1 MFAEHAGSCNRYHT
15 IPSRPAG
22 HDAKMQTTTATSVIE
37 RYRAMTPRSAALYER
52 AGRVFPSGLTHDSRV
67 LDPYPVFVERAAGPR
82 KWCVDGHEYVDYFG
96 GHGALLLGHC
106 APEVV
111 TAVQRQVALGTHFGS
126 AHELELRWGELIQ
139 KLVPGAERVRF
150 TASGTEATHLAL
162 RVARAFTGKDKVVRF
177 LGHFHGWHDHVA
189 GGSNSHY
196 DGTRPVGVLPDIVE
210 ATTLMPA
217 DAVEPTVSLLEARD
231 DIAAVI
237 IEPSGA
243 NWGQVPLP
251 PGFLQAL
258 REVTARRR
266 VVLIFDEVI
275 TGFRF
280 SPGGA
285 QQAFG
290 ITADLCTMAK
300 IVAGGL
306 PGGAL
311 AGRRDILE
319 VLDFAATRASGRERV
334 AHQGTYN
341 ANPLAAAAGI
351 ATLEKVATTDAC
363 ARASSA
369 TATLRAAMNDV
380 LVREEMPWAVY
391 GDSSL
396 FHVFTNPKGL
406 AIDPRRFDP
415 LALGFDGLKRGKNAA
430 LANKLRLAMLISGVD
445 IMGAPG
451 GTVSATHG
459 DREIE
464 QTVGAFRQA
473 LRLIKAEGEIRS

>member
-1 MFAEHAGSCNRYHT
+1 MET
-15 IPSRPAG
+15 V
-22 HDAKMQTTTATSVIE
+22 TSLSIAE
-37 RYRAMTPRSAALYER
+37 RYRAKTPKSAALYER
-52 AGRVFPSGLTHDSRV
+52 AKAAFPSGLTHDSRV
-67 LDPYPVFVERAAGPR
+67 LDPYPLFVERAAGPR

-111 TAVQRQVALGTHFGS
+111 AAVQRQVALGTHFGS
-126 AHELELRWGELIQ
+126 AHELELRWAELIQ
-139 KLVPGAERVRF
+139 TLVPGADRVRF

-162 RVARAFTGKDKVVRF
+162 RLARAFTGKDKVVRF

-189 GGSNSHY
+189 AGANSHY
-196 DGTRPVGVLPDIVE
+196 DGTRPIGVLPDIVE
-210 ATTLMPA
+210 ATILMPS
-217 DAVEPTVSLLEARD
+217 DEVQPVVSLLDARD
-231 DIAAVI
+231 DVAAVI
-237 IEPSGA
+237 LEPSGGS
-243 NWGQVPLP
+243 WGQVPLP
-251 PGFLQAL
+251 PGFLTTL

-266 VVLIFDEVI
+266 VILIFDEVI

-311 AGRRDILE
+311 AGRRDIME
-319 VLDFAATRASGRERV
+319 GLDFAVTKASGRERV

-351 ATLEKVATTDAC
+351 ATLEKVAQTDAC
-363 ARASSA
+363 ARAGDA
-369 TATLRAAMNDV
+369 AARLRAGMNDV
-380 LVREEMPWAVY
+380 LAREGVPWAVY
-391 GDSSL
+391 GDCSL
-396 FHVFTNPKGL
+396 FHVFTNPSGL
-406 AIDPRRFDP
+406 AIDARRFDP
-415 LALGFDGLKRGKNAA
+415 LQIGFDGLKKGKSAA
-430 LANKLRLAMLISGVD
+430 MANKLRLAMLVAGVD

-451 GTVSATHG
+451 GIVSATHG
-459 DREIE
+459 EREIE
-464 QTVGAFRQA
+464 HTVAAFGQA
-473 LRLIKAEGEIRS
+473 LRLLKADGEIRS

>member
-1 MFAEHAGSCNRYHT
+1 
-15 IPSRPAG
+15 
-22 HDAKMQTTTATSVIE
+22 MQMETATKLSIVD
-37 RYRAMTPRSAALYER
+37 RYRAKTPKSGALYER
-52 AGRVFPSGLTHDSRV
+52 ARAAFPSGLTHDSRV
-67 LDPYPVFVERAAGPR
+67 LDPYPLFVERAAGPR

-111 TAVQRQVALGTHFGS
+111 AAVQRQVTIGTHFGS
-126 AHELELRWGELIQ
+126 AHELELRWAELIQ
-139 KLVPGAERVRF
+139 ALVPGAERVRF

-162 RVARAFTGKDKVVRF
+162 RLARAFTGKDKVVRF

-189 GGSNSHY
+189 AGSNSHY
-196 DGTRPVGVLPDIVE
+196 DGTRPIGVLPDIVE
-210 ATTLMPA
+210 ATILMPT
-217 DAVEPTVSLLEARD
+217 DDVQRTVSLLDSRD

-243 NWGQVPLP
+243 SWGQVPLP

-258 REVTARRR
+258 REATARRG

-275 TGFRF
+275 SGFRF

-311 AGRRDILE
+311 AGRRDIME
-319 VLDFAATRASGRERV
+319 GLDFAATKAAGRERV

-341 ANPLAAAAGI
+341 ANPLSAAAGI
-351 ATLEKVATTDAC
+351 ATLETRRRHGRLRARKRCDGKAAC
-363 ARASSA
+363 RDERGARSRGRAVGGLRRPLVVPRLHQSQRPAPSMPSASIRCGSDSTVSSA
-369 TATLRAAMNDV
+369 TSPQRWPTSCAWRCWSPVWTS
-380 LVREEMPWAVY
+380 WAHRVESY
-391 GDSSL
+391 PPR
-396 FHVFTNPKGL
+396 T
-406 AIDPRRFDP
+406 AIARSNRPSTRSGRRC
-415 LALGFDGLKRGKNAA
+415 GW
-430 LANKLRLAMLISGVD
+430 
-445 IMGAPG
+445 
-451 GTVSATHG
+451 
-459 DREIE
+459 
-464 QTVGAFRQA
+464 
-473 LRLIKAEGEIRS
+473 

>member
-1 MFAEHAGSCNRYHT
+1 
-15 IPSRPAG
+15 
-22 HDAKMQTTTATSVIE
+22 MQMETATSLSILE
-37 RYRAMTPRSAALYER
+37 RYRAKTPTSAALYER
-52 AGRVFPSGLTHDSRV
+52 AKALFPSGLTHDSRV
-67 LDPYPVFVERAAGPR
+67 LDPYPLFAERAAGPR
-82 KWCVDGHEYVDYFG
+82 KWCADGHEYVDYFG

-106 APEVV
+106 APEAVA
-111 TAVQRQVALGTHFGS
+111 AVQRQATLGTHFGS
-126 AHELELRWGELIQ
+126 AHELELRWAELI
-139 KLVPGAERVRF
+139 KRLVPGAERVRF
-150 TASGTEATHLAL
+150 TSSGTEATHLAL
-162 RVARAFTGKDKVVRF
+162 RLARAFTGKNKVVRF

-189 GGSNSHY
+189 AGSNSHY
-196 DGTRPVGVLPDIVE
+196 DGTRPIGVLPDIVD
-210 ATTLMPA
+210 ATILMPT
-217 DAVEPTVSLLEARD
+217 DDVQRTVSLLDSRD

-237 IEPSGA
+237 VEPSGA
-243 NWGQVPLP
+243 SWGQVPLP
-251 PGFLQAL
+251 PGFLQTL

-275 TGFRF
+275 SGFRF

-290 ITADLCTMAK
+290 ITADLCTLAK

-319 VLDFAATRASGRERV
+319 GLDFAAAKAAGRERV

-341 ANPLAAAAGI
+341 ANPLSAAAGI
-351 ATLEKVATTDAC
+351 ATLEKIAATDAC

-369 TATLRAAMNDV
+369 TAKLRAGMNEV
-380 LVREEMPWAVY
+380 LAREGVPWAVY
-391 GDSSL
+391 GDYSL

-406 AIDPRRFDP
+406 DIDPKRFDP
-415 LALGFDGLKRGKNAA
+415 LELGFDGLKKAKNPA
-430 LANKLRLAMLISGVD
+430 LANNLRLAMLIAGVD

-451 GTVSATHG
+451 GIVSATHG

-464 QTVGAFRQA
+464 QTADAFRQA
-473 LRLIKAEGEIRS
+473 VRMLKAENGIPA

>member
-1 MFAEHAGSCNRYHT
+1 ME
-15 IPSRPAG
+15 
-22 HDAKMQTTTATSVIE
+22 TATALSIVE
-37 RYRAMTPRSAALYER
+37 RFRAKTPKSAALFER
-52 AGRVFPSGLTHDSRV
+52 AKAAFPSGLTHDSRV
-67 LDPYPVFVERAAGPR
+67 LDPYTLFVDHAAGPR

-111 TAVQRQVALGTHFGS
+111 AAVQRQVALGTHFG
-126 AHELELRWGELIQ
+126 AAQELELRWAELI
-139 KLVPGAERVRF
+139 KSLVPGADRVRF

-162 RVARAFTGKDKVVRF
+162 RLARAFTGKDKIVRF

-189 GGSNSHY
+189 AGSNSHY
-196 DGTRPVGVLPDIVE
+196 DGTRPIGVLPDTVQS
-210 ATTLMPA
+210 TVLMPTDDVQA
-217 DAVEPTVSLLEARD
+217 MVSLLDERD

-237 IEPSGA
+237 IEPSGGS
-243 NWGQVPLP
+243 WGQVPLP
-251 PGFLQAL
+251 DGFLQAL
-258 REVTARRR
+258 RDATARRR
-266 VVLIFDEVI
+266 VILIFDEVI

-285 QQAFG
+285 QQSFG
-290 ITADLCTMAK
+290 IKADLCTMAK

-311 AGRRDILE
+311 AGRRDIME
-319 VLDFAATRASGRERV
+319 GLDFAATKAAGRERV

-363 ARASSA
+363 ARASEA
-369 TATLRAAMNDV
+369 GARLRAGMNDV
-380 LVREEMPWAVY
+380 LVREAMPWAVY
-391 GDSSL
+391 GQRSL

-406 AIDPRRFDP
+406 AIDAKRFDP
-415 LALGFDGLKRGKNAA
+415 LAIGFEGLKKTKSGAM
-430 LANKLRLAMLISGVD
+430 ANKLRLAMLIAGVD

-451 GTVSATHG
+451 GVISATHG

-464 QTVGAFRQA
+464 QTVGAFQQA
-473 LRLIKAEGEIRS
+473 VRMIKEERDEA

>member
-1 MFAEHAGSCNRYHT
+1 
-15 IPSRPAG
+15 
-22 HDAKMQTTTATSVIE
+22 MQMETATSLSIVE
-37 RYRAMTPRSAALYER
+37 RYRAKTPKSAALYER
-52 AGRVFPSGLTHDSRV
+52 AKAVFPSGLTHDSRV
-67 LDPYPVFVERAAGPR
+67 LDPYPLFAERAAGPR

-111 TAVQRQVALGTHFGS
+111 AAVQRQVTLGTHFGS
-126 AHELELRWGELIQ
+126 AHELELRWAELIK
-139 KLVPGAERVRF
+139 KLVPGVERVRF
-150 TASGTEATHLAL
+150 TSSGTEATHLAL
-162 RVARAFTGKDKVVRF
+162 RLARAFTGKDKVVRF

-189 GGSNSHY
+189 AGSNSHY
-196 DGTRPVGVLPDIVE
+196 DGTRPIGVLPDIVE
-210 ATTLMPA
+210 ATVLMPT
-217 DAVEPTVSLLEARD
+217 DDVQRTVSLLDSRD

-237 IEPSGA
+237 VEPSGA
-243 NWGQVPLP
+243 SWGQVPLP

-275 TGFRF
+275 SGFRF

-311 AGRRDILE
+311 GGRRDIME
-319 VLDFAATRASGRERV
+319 GLDFAATKAAGRERV

-351 ATLEKVATTDAC
+351 ATLERIANTDAC
-363 ARASSA
+363 ARASNA
-369 TATLRAAMNDV
+369 TARLRAGMNEV
-380 LVREEMPWAVY
+380 LVREGMPWAVY
-391 GDSSL
+391 GDYSL

-406 AIDPRRFDP
+406 DIDAKRFDP
-415 LALGFDGLKRGKNAA
+415 LTLGFDGLKRDKNAA
-430 LANKLRLAMLISGVD
+430 LANKLRLAMLIAGAD

-451 GTVSATHG
+451 GVVSATHG

-464 QTVGAFRQA
+464 ETIDAFRQA
-473 LRLIKAEGEIRS
+473 VRMIKAEGGRQG

>member
-1 MFAEHAGSCNRYHT
+1 
-15 IPSRPAG
+15 
-22 HDAKMQTTTATSVIE
+22 MQMETGTTLLSIAE
-37 RYRAMTPRSAALYER
+37 RYRAKTPRSASLYER
-52 AGRVFPSGLTHDSRV
+52 AKAAFPSGLTHDSRV
-67 LDPYPVFVERAAGPR
+67 LDPYPLFVERAAGPR

-111 TAVQRQVALGTHFGS
+111 AAVQRQVTLGTHFGS
-126 AHELELRWGELIQ
+126 AHEIELRWAEWIQ
-139 KLVPGAERVRF
+139 RLVPAAERVRF
-150 TASGTEATHLAL
+150 TSSGTEATHLAL
-162 RVARAFTGKDKVVRF
+162 RLARAFTGKDKVVRF

-189 GGSNSHY
+189 AGANSHY
-196 DGTRPVGVLPDIVE
+196 DGTRPIGVLPDIVE
-210 ATTLMPA
+210 ATILMPS
-217 DAVEPTVSLLEARD
+217 DDVQRTVALLESRD

-237 IEPSGA
+237 IEGSGA
-243 NWGQVPLP
+243 SWGQVPLP
-251 PGFLQAL
+251 PDFLQAL
-258 REVTARRR
+258 RQVTARRR
-266 VVLIFDEVI
+266 VVLILDEVI

-290 ITADLCTMAK
+290 VTADLCTMAK

-311 AGRRDILE
+311 AGRRDIME
-319 VLDFAATRASGRERV
+319 GLDFAASKAAGRERV

-341 ANPLAAAAGI
+341 ANPLSAAAGV
-351 ATLEKVATTDAC
+351 ATLEKVAGTDAC
-363 ARASSA
+363 ARASDA
-369 TATLRAAMNDV
+369 AARLRAGMNDV
-380 LVREEMPWAVY
+380 LVHESMPWAVY
-391 GDSSL
+391 GQSSL
-396 FHVFTNPKGL
+396 FHVFTNPTGL

-415 LALGFDGLKRGKNAA
+415 LTIGFDGLKRSKNAA
-430 LANKLRLAMLISGVD
+430 MANTLRLAMLLVGVD

-464 QTVGAFRQA
+464 QTIDAFRQA
-473 LRLIKAEGEIRS
+473 VRMIKAQSGM

>member
-1 MFAEHAGSCNRYHT
+1 
-15 IPSRPAG
+15 
-22 HDAKMQTTTATSVIE
+22 
-37 RYRAMTPRSAALYER
+37 
-52 AGRVFPSGLTHDSRV
+52 
-67 LDPYPVFVERAAGPR
+67 
-82 KWCVDGHEYVDYFG
+82 
-96 GHGALLLGHC
+96 
-106 APEVV
+106 
-111 TAVQRQVALGTHFGS
+111 
-126 AHELELRWGELIQ
+126 
-139 KLVPGAERVRF
+139 VRF
-150 TASGTEATHLAL
+150 TASGTEATQLAL
-162 RVARAFTGKDKVVRF
+162 RLARAFTGKDKVVRF

-189 GGSNSHY
+189 AGSNSHY
-196 DGTRPVGVLPDIVE
+196 DGTRPIGVLPDIVE
-210 ATTLMPA
+210 ATLLMA
-217 DAVEPTVSLLEARD
+217 TDSVQPTVSLLESRD

-237 IEPSGA
+237 VEPSGA
-243 NWGQVPLP
+243 SWGQVPLP

-275 TGFRF
+275 SGFRF

-311 AGRRDILE
+311 AGRRDIME
-319 VLDFAATRASGRERV
+319 GLDFAATKAAGRERV

-341 ANPLAAAAGI
+341 ANPLTAAAGI

-363 ARASSA
+363 ARASMA
-369 TATLRAAMNDV
+369 TAALRRGMNEV
-380 LVREEMPWAVY
+380 LAREGVPWAVY
-391 GDSSL
+391 GEHSL

-406 AIDPRRFDP
+406 PIDPGTFDP
-415 LALGFDGLKRGKNAA
+415 FACGFDGLKRGKNAA
-430 LANKLRLAMLISGVD
+430 MANTLRLAMLIAGVD

-464 QTVGAFRQA
+464 QTVSALQQA
-473 LRLIKAEGEIRS
+473 VRVIRAEGGIPG

>member
-1 MFAEHAGSCNRYHT
+1 MPILPVLIGGVSKKGS
-15 IPSRPAG
+15 A
-22 HDAKMQTTTATSVIE
+22 MQTATSSSIVE
-37 RYRAMTPRSAALYER
+37 RYRAKTSKSAALYER
-52 AGRVFPSGLTHDSRV
+52 ARLAFPSGLTHDSRV
-67 LDPYPVFVERAAGPR
+67 LDPYPLFVERAAGPR
-82 KWCVDGHEYVDYFG
+82 KSCVDGHEYVDYFG

-111 TAVQRQVALGTHFGS
+111 AAVQRQVALGTHFGS
-126 AHELELRWGELIQ
+126 AHELELRWAELIQ
-139 KLVPGAERVRF
+139 RLVPGADRVRF

-162 RVARAFTGKDKVVRF
+162 RLARAFTGKDKIVRF

-196 DGTRPVGVLPDIVE
+196 DGTRPIGVLPDIAE
-210 ATTLMPA
+210 ATILMPT
-217 DAVEPTVSLLEARD
+217 DAVQPTVALLDSRD

-243 NWGQVPLP
+243 SWGQVPLP
-251 PGFLQAL
+251 PGFLREL
-258 REVTARRR
+258 RAATARHR

-311 AGRRDILE
+311 AGRGDIME
-319 VLDFAATRASGRERV
+319 GLDFAATKASGRERV
-334 AHQGTYN
+334 SHQGTYN
-341 ANPLAAAAGI
+341 ANPLAAVAGI
-351 ATLEKVATTDAC
+351 ATLEKVAQTDAC
-363 ARASSA
+363 TRASSA
-369 TATLRAAMNDV
+369 TAQLRAGMNEV
-380 LVREEMPWAVY
+380 LAREGMPWAVY
-391 GDSSL
+391 GDYSL
-396 FHVFTNPKGL
+396 FHVFTNPKGMS
-406 AIDPRRFDP
+406 IDARRFDP
-415 LALGFDGLKRGKNAA
+415 LAIGFDGLKKGKNAA
-430 LANKLRLAMLISGVD
+430 MANALRLAMLIAGVD

-459 DREIE
+459 DREIG
-464 QTVGAFRQA
+464 QTVHAFQQA
-473 LRLIKAEGEIRS
+473 VQLIKAEGEN

>member
-1 MFAEHAGSCNRYHT
+1 
-15 IPSRPAG
+15 
-22 HDAKMQTTTATSVIE
+22 MQMEATTSLSIHE
-37 RYRAMTPRSAALYER
+37 RYRAKTPKSAALYER
-52 AGRVFPSGLTHDSRV
+52 AKAAFPSGLTHDSRV
-67 LDPYPVFVERAAGPR
+67 LDPYPLFVERAAGPR

-111 TAVQRQVALGTHFGS
+111 AAVQRQVALGTHFGS
-126 AHELELRWGELIQ
+126 AHELELRWAELI
-139 KLVPGAERVRF
+139 KSLVPGAERVRF
-150 TASGTEATHLAL
+150 TSSGTEATHLAL
-162 RVARAFTGKDKVVRF
+162 RLARAFTGKDKVVRF

-189 GGSNSHY
+189 AGSNSHY
-196 DGTRPVGVLPDIVE
+196 DGTRPIGVLPDIVE
-210 ATTLMPA
+210 ATILIPTDDVQA
-217 DAVEPTVSLLEARD
+217 TVSLLDARD

-258 REVTARRR
+258 REATARRR

-275 TGFRF
+275 SGFRF

-311 AGRRDILE
+311 AGRRDIME
-319 VLDFAATRASGRERV
+319 GLDFAATRASGRERV

-341 ANPLAAAAGI
+341 ANPLAAAAAI
-351 ATLEKVATTDAC
+351 ATLEKVASTDAC
-363 ARASSA
+363 ARASRA
-369 TATLRAAMNDV
+369 TAKLRTDMNEV
-380 LVREEMPWAVY
+380 LTDEGVPWAVY
-391 GDSSL
+391 GDYSL
-396 FHVFTNPKGL
+396 FHVFTNPHGL
-406 AIDPRRFDP
+406 AIDPKRFDP
-415 LALGFDGLKRGKNAA
+415 LALGFDGLKRSKSAG
-430 LANKLRLAMLISGVD
+430 LANKLRLAMLVAGVD

-464 QTVGAFRQA
+464 QTIDAFRQA
-473 LRLIKAEGEIRS
+473 VRMIKAEGGTDG

>member
-1 MFAEHAGSCNRYHT
+1 
-15 IPSRPAG
+15 
-22 HDAKMQTTTATSVIE
+22 MQMHTATSSSIIE
-37 RYRAMTPRSAALYER
+37 RYRAKTPKSAALSTR
-52 AGRVFPSGLTHDSRV
+52 ANAAFPSGLTHDSRV
-67 LDPYPVFVERAAGPR
+67 LDPYPLFVERAAGPR

-111 TAVQRQVALGTHFGS
+111 AAVQRQVALGTHFGS
-126 AHELELRWGELIQ
+126 AHELELRWAELI
-139 KLVPGAERVRF
+139 KALVPGADRVRF
-150 TASGTEATHLAL
+150 TASGTEATHLGL
-162 RVARAFTGKDKVVRF
+162 RLARAFTGKDKVVRF

-189 GGSNSHY
+189 AGSNSHY
-196 DGTRPVGVLPDIVE
+196 DGTRPIGVLPDTVA
-210 ATTLMPA
+210 ATILMST
-217 DAVEPTVSLLEARD
+217 DSVQPTVSLLESRD

-237 IEPSGA
+237 VEPSGA
-243 NWGQVPLP
+243 SWGQVPLP
-251 PGFLQAL
+251 AGFLQAL

-275 TGFRF
+275 SGFRF
-280 SPGGA
+280 SAGGA

-311 AGRRDILE
+311 AGRRDIME
-319 VLDFAATRASGRERV
+319 GLDFAATKAAGRERV

-341 ANPLAAAAGI
+341 ANPLTAAAGI

-363 ARASSA
+363 ARASA
-369 TATLRAAMNDV
+369 TTAALRAGMNDV
-380 LVREEMPWAVY
+380 LGREGVPWAVY
-391 GDSSL
+391 GEHSL

-406 AIDPRRFDP
+406 PLDPRRFDP
-415 LALGFDGLKRGKNAA
+415 FAFGFDGLKRGKNTAI
-430 LANKLRLAMLISGVD
+430 ANQLRLAMLTAGVD

-459 DREIE
+459 EREIE
-464 QTVGAFRQA
+464 QTVSAFQQA
-473 LRLIKAEGEIRS
+473 VRLIRAEGGIPG

>member
-1 MFAEHAGSCNRYHT
+1 METVTSLSIAEH
-15 IPSRPAG
+15 
-22 HDAKMQTTTATSVIE
+22 
-37 RYRAMTPRSAALYER
+37 YRAKTSTSAALYER
-52 AGRVFPSGLTHDSRV
+52 AKAAFPSGLTHDSRV
-67 LDPYPVFVERAAGPR
+67 LDPYPLFVGRAAGPR

-111 TAVQRQVALGTHFGS
+111 AAVQRQVALGTHFGS
-126 AHELELRWGELIQ
+126 AHELELRWAELIQ
-139 KLVPGAERVRF
+139 TLVPGADRVRF

-162 RVARAFTGKDKVVRF
+162 RLARAFTGKDKVVRF

-189 GGSNSHY
+189 GGANSHY
-196 DGTRPVGVLPDIVE
+196 DGTRPIGVLPDIVE
-210 ATTLMPA
+210 ATILMPS
-217 DAVEPTVSLLEARD
+217 DEVQPTVSLLDARD
-231 DIAAVI
+231 DVAAVI
-237 IEPSGA
+237 LEPSGGS
-243 NWGQVPLP
+243 WGQVPLP
-251 PGFLQAL
+251 PGFLRAL

-266 VVLIFDEVI
+266 VILIFDEVI

-311 AGRRDILE
+311 AGRRDIME
-319 VLDFAATRASGRERV
+319 GLDFAVTKAAGRERV

-351 ATLEKVATTDAC
+351 ATLERVAKTDAC
-363 ARASSA
+363 ALASNGA
-369 TATLRAAMNDV
+369 ARLRAGMNDV
-380 LVREEMPWAVY
+380 LAREGVPWAVY

-396 FHVFTNPKGL
+396 FHVFTNPTGL
-406 AIDPRRFDP
+406 AIDARRFDP
-415 LALGFDGLKRGKNAA
+415 LEIGFDGLKKGKSAA
-430 LANKLRLAMLISGVD
+430 MANKLRLAMVVAGVD
-445 IMGAPG
+445 VMGAPG
-451 GTVSATHG
+451 GIVSATHG

-464 QTVGAFRQA
+464 QTVAAFGQA
-473 LRLIKAEGEIRS
+473 LRLLKADGEIRS

>member
-1 MFAEHAGSCNRYHT
+1 MQ
-15 IPSRPAG
+15 
-22 HDAKMQTTTATSVIE
+22 MQTVLSSSIVE
-37 RYRAMTPRSAALYER
+37 RYRAKTPKSAALYER
-52 AGRVFPSGLTHDSRV
+52 ARAAFPSGLTHDSRV
-67 LDPYPVFVERAAGPR
+67 LDPYPLFVERAAGPR

-111 TAVQRQVALGTHFGS
+111 AAVQRQVARGTHFGS
-126 AHELELRWGELIQ
+126 AHELELRWAELI
-139 KLVPGAERVRF
+139 KALVPGAERVRF

-162 RVARAFTGKDKVVRF
+162 RLARAFTGKDKIVRF

-189 GGSNSHY
+189 AGSNSHY
-196 DGTRPVGVLPDIVE
+196 DGSRPIGVLSDIVG
-210 ATTLMPA
+210 ATLLTPTDQVQA
-217 DAVEPTVSLLEARD
+217 TVSLLEARD

-237 IEPSGA
+237 VEPSGA
-243 NWGQVPLP
+243 SWGQVPLP
-251 PGFLQAL
+251 PGFLQTL

-266 VVLIFDEVI
+266 VILIFDEVI

-290 ITADLCTMAK
+290 ITADLCTLAK

-311 AGRRDILE
+311 AGRRDIIDG
-319 VLDFAATRASGRERV
+319 LDFAVTKAAGRERV

-341 ANPLAAAAGI
+341 ANPLTAAAGI
-351 ATLEKVATTDAC
+351 ATLEKVAATDAC

-369 TATLRAAMNDV
+369 AARLRAGMNDV
-380 LVREEMPWAVY
+380 LVREGVPWAVY
-391 GDSSL
+391 GDHSL
-396 FHVFTNPKGL
+396 FHVFTNPKRL
-406 AIDPRRFDP
+406 PIDAQRFDP
-415 LALGFDGLKRGKNAA
+415 LEIGFEGLKRGKNAA
-430 LANKLRLAMLISGVD
+430 MANKLRVAMLINGVD

-464 QTVGAFRQA
+464 QTVEAFRQA
-473 LRLIKAEGEIRS
+473 VRMIEAEG

>member
-1 MFAEHAGSCNRYHT
+1 ME
-15 IPSRPAG
+15 
-22 HDAKMQTTTATSVIE
+22 TATALSIVE
-37 RYRAMTPRSAALYER
+37 RFRDKTPKSAALYER
-52 AGRVFPSGLTHDSRV
+52 AKAVFPSGLTHDSRF
-67 LDPYPVFVERAAGPR
+67 LDPYTVFVDRAAGPR

-111 TAVQRQVALGTHFGS
+111 AAVQRQVALGTHFGA
-126 AHELELRWGELIQ
+126 AHELELRWAELI
-139 KLVPGAERVRF
+139 KSLVPGADRVRF

-162 RVARAFTGKDKVVRF
+162 RLARAFTGKDKIVRF

-189 GGSNSHY
+189 AGSNSHY
-196 DGTRPVGVLPDIVE
+196 DGTRPIGVLPDIVQS
-210 ATTLMPA
+210 TLLMPTDDVQA
-217 DAVEPTVSLLEARD
+217 TVSLLDDRD

-237 IEPSGA
+237 IEPSGGS
-243 NWGQVPLP
+243 WGQVPLP
-251 PGFLQAL
+251 AGFLRAL
-258 REVTARRR
+258 RDVTARRR
-266 VVLIFDEVI
+266 VILIFDEVI

-280 SPGGA
+280 HPGGA

-290 ITADLCTMAK
+290 IKADLCTMAK

-311 AGRRDILE
+311 AGRRDIME
-319 VLDFAATRASGRERV
+319 GLDFAATKASGRERV

-363 ARASSA
+363 ARASEA
-369 TATLRAAMNDV
+369 GARLRAGMNDV
-380 LVREEMPWAVY
+380 LAREAMPWAVY
-391 GDSSL
+391 GQQSL
-396 FHVFTNPKGL
+396 FHVFTNPKAL

-415 LALGFDGLKRGKNAA
+415 LALGFEGLKKAKSAA
-430 LANKLRLAMLISGVD
+430 MANKLRLAMLVAGVD

-451 GTVSATHG
+451 GVISATHG

-464 QTVGAFRQA
+464 QTLGAFQQA
-473 LRLIKAEGEIRS
+473 VRMIKEERDEA

>member
-1 MFAEHAGSCNRYHT
+1 
-15 IPSRPAG
+15 
-22 HDAKMQTTTATSVIE
+22 
-37 RYRAMTPRSAALYER
+37 
-52 AGRVFPSGLTHDSRV
+52 V
-67 LDPYPVFVERAAGPR
+67 LDPYPLFVERAAGPR

-111 TAVQRQVALGTHFGS
+111 AAVQRQAGLGTHFGS
-126 AHELELRWGELIQ
+126 AHELELRWAELIK

-162 RVARAFTGKDKVVRF
+162 RLARAFTGKDKVVRF

-189 GGSNSHY
+189 AGSNSHY
-196 DGTRPVGVLPDIVE
+196 DGARPIGVLPDIVQ
-210 ATTLMPA
+210 ATLLLPTD
-217 DAVEPTVSLLEARD
+217 DAQRTVSLLDARD

-237 IEPSGA
+237 VEPSGA
-243 NWGQVPLP
+243 SWGQVPLP

-258 REVTARRR
+258 REATARRG
-266 VVLIFDEVI
+266 VILIFDEVI

-311 AGRRDILE
+311 AGRRDIME
-319 VLDFAATRASGRERV
+319 GLDFDAARAAGRERV

-341 ANPLAAAAGI
+341 ANPLTAAAGI
-351 ATLEKVATTDAC
+351 ATLQRVATTDAC
-363 ARASSA
+363 ARAA
-369 TATLRAAMNDV
+369 GAAARLRAGMNEV
-380 LVREEMPWAVY
+380 LVREGVPWAVY
-391 GDSSL
+391 GQHSL
-396 FHVFTNPKGL
+396 FHVFTNPDGL
-406 AIDPRRFDP
+406 PLDPISFDP
-415 LALGFDGLKRGKNAA
+415 LAAGFDRLKRRKNAA
-430 LANKLRLAMLISGVD
+430 LANELRLAMLIAGVD

-451 GTVSATHG
+451 GTVSAVHG
-459 DREIE
+459 EREIE
-464 QTVGAFRQA
+464 HTVEAFRQA
-473 LRLIKAEGEIRS
+473 VRLIAGQAGARK

>member
-1 MFAEHAGSCNRYHT
+1 
-15 IPSRPAG
+15 
-22 HDAKMQTTTATSVIE
+22 MQMETTAALSLVE
-37 RYRAMTPRSAALYER
+37 RYRAKTPKSAALYER
-52 AGRVFPSGLTHDSRV
+52 ARAAFPSGLTHDSRV
-67 LDPYPVFVERAAGPR
+67 LDPYPLFVERATGPR

-111 TAVQRQVALGTHFGS
+111 AAVQRQVTLGTHFGS
-126 AHELELRWGELIQ
+126 AHELELRWAELI
-139 KLVPGAERVRF
+139 KALVPGAQRVRF
-150 TASGTEATHLAL
+150 TSSGTEATHLAL
-162 RVARAFTGKDKVVRF
+162 RLARAFTGKDKVVRF

-189 GGSNSHY
+189 AGSNSHY
-196 DGTRPVGVLPDIVE
+196 DGTRPIGVLPDIVE
-210 ATTLMPA
+210 ATILMPT
-217 DAVEPTVSLLEARD
+217 DDVQRTVALLDTRD

-243 NWGQVPLP
+243 SWGQVPLP

-258 REVTARRR
+258 REATARRG

-275 TGFRF
+275 SGFRF

-306 PGGAL
+306 PGGAI
-311 AGRRDILE
+311 AGRREIME
-319 VLDFAATRASGRERV
+319 GLDFAATKAAGRERV

-341 ANPLAAAAGI
+341 ANPLSAAAGI
-351 ATLEKVATTDAC
+351 ATLERVAGTDAC
-363 ARASSA
+363 ARASA
-369 TATLRAAMNDV
+369 TTAKLRAGMNDV
-380 LVREEMPWAVY
+380 LAREGVPWAVY
-391 GDSSL
+391 GDYSL
-396 FHVFTNPKGL
+396 FHVFTNPRGL
-406 AIDPRRFDP
+406 PIDAQRFDP
-415 LALGFDGLKRGKNAA
+415 LQLGFDGLKRDKNPA
-430 LANKLRLAMLISGVD
+430 LANQLRLALLITGVD

-451 GTVSATHG
+451 GIVSATHG

-464 QTVGAFRQA
+464 HTIDAFRQA
-473 LRLIKAEGEIRS
+473 VRMVKAEGRI